1 MMFFHLLRNVGDMND
16 LSIHNLHIIKN
27 MLLFQRNNYLIRSQI
42 YACHDWWWAV
52 ATRAKLWPDCVISI
66 ELERIKFDEDLNFE
80 SMNREWNGSIGL
92 NTLRPRQNGRRFPD
106 DILKW
111 IFFNENVLISIEI
124 SLKFVPKGQIN
135 NIPALVQIMAWRRS
149 GDKPL
154 SEPMMVSLLTH
165 ICVTRA
171 QWVKHCTSPSIWQQ
185 TTYRP
190 PSCTLS
196 ELSHHQCK
204 VEIFL
209 ITVKLLI

>member
-1 MMFFHLLRNVGDMND
+1 MFFHLLRNGGGGGGGGG
-16 LSIHNLHIIKN
+16 LGGGGGGGAWTIYQFIIY

-66 ELERIKFDEDLNFE
+66 ELERIKLDEDLNFE

-124 SLKFVPKGQIN
+124 SLKFVLRVNWQYSGIGSDNGLAPF
-135 NIPALVQIMAWRRS
+135 RRQA
-149 GDKPL
+149 
-154 SEPMMVSLLTH
+154 
-165 ICVTRA
+165 I
-171 QWVKHCTSPSIWQQ
+171 IW
-185 TTYRP
+185 TNDG
-190 PSCTLS
+190 
-196 ELSHHQCK
+196 
-204 VEIFL
+204 
-209 ITVKLLI
+209 